1 MVNGLYTAS
10 RGMSNVL
17 AKQDVH
23 AQNLANAG
31 TNGFKLG
38 RLVNTAEVITARN
51 EDGELKQREI
61 QTVSEV
67 RTSFHQGPM
76 IRTGNNFDL
85 ALSNSGFFTVEGDDG
100 PRYTRNGGLSVN
112 SFGELVTLT
121 GKRMLDTDG
130 APILI
135 KGDSVRFADDGGV
148 FVDGK
153 KTGNLGIVDFPDLAK
168 LRYGADGLFSNS
180 DPDGNP
186 AKPPASTQ
194 LTSGFLEGSNVDS
207 VSTMVNMIADF
218 RNYEADQKA
227 FHAVDETLR
236 KAVNE
241 VGRV

>member
-10 RGMSNVL
+10 RGMSNIL

-38 RLVNTAEVITARN
+38 RLVNSAEVIIGRN
-51 EDGELKQREI
+51 EEGELRQRE
-61 QTVSEV
+61 QQDPSEL
-67 RTSFHQGPM
+67 RTSFSQGPM
-76 IRTGNNFDL
+76 INTGNNFDL
-85 ALSNSGFFTVEGDDG
+85 ALSNSGFFTVEGEQG

-112 SFGELVTLT
+112 AYGELVTLT
-121 GKRMLDTDG
+121 GRRMLDDSG

-135 KGDSVRFADDGGV
+135 KGDTVRFAEDGGV
-148 FVDGK
+148 FVDGRRSG
-153 KTGNLGIVDFPDLAK
+153 TLGIVDFPDKTK
-168 LRYGADGLFSNS
+168 LRYGEDGLFGNS
-180 DPDGNP
+180 DPAGNP
-186 AKPPASTQ
+186 ASPPVSIQ